1 MRAIVMAIIGL
12 LLFAGV
18 WYYFKEDEKII
29 GIYEVHYYATRCN
42 ADELPSSFSQL
53 TMMPCVNKIIWQE
66 QMGPNLYKRM
76 SWTPEYGTKEG
87 TLVRK

>member
-1 MRAIVMAIIGL
+1 MRALIMAVIGL

-18 WYYFKEDEKII
+18 WYYFREDEKTI
-29 GIYEVHYYATRCN
+29 GVYKVYYYATRCDP
-42 ADELPSSFSQL
+42 DELSSSFSQL
-53 TMMPCVNKIIWQE
+53 TLTPCVNKIIWLE
-66 QMGPNLYKRM
+66 EISPKVYKRM